1 MGCTGRAFQDSIK
14 SFNGNSVLHLLFY
27 LHSFTFVLLP
37 TSCAVSL
44 RKKDSDLVLTSQVDS
59 LSLMPPPPSHKHT
72 ISIIGSL
79 SCLLMSPSH
88 SIHLPSSLL
97 ISPHHFYITT
107 IKVMEKKTE
116 RNSFAVKYLGNADW

>member
-14 SFNGNSVLHLLFY
+14 SFSGNSVLHLLFY

-37 TSCAVSL
+37 TSCAVLL
-44 RKKDSDLVLTSQVDS
+44 RKKESDLVLTSQVDS
-59 LSLMPPPPSHKHT
+59 LSLMPPPFHKHT

-88 SIHLPSSLL
+88 LIHLPSSLL
-97 ISPHHFYITT
+97 YHY
-107 IKVMEKKTE
+107 
-116 RNSFAVKYLGNADW
+116 Y